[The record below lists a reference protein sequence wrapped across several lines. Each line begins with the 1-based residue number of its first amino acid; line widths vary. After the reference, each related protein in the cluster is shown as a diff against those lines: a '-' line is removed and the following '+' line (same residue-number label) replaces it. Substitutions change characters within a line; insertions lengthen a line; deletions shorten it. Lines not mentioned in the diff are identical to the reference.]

1 MSQRLERLADQIM
14 RDLAVLIRQEL
25 KDPRLGMVTISAVKL
40 SRDLGYADVY
50 VTVLGQDLAVADRVS
65 VDVLQGA
72 AGLLRAGLGRGL
84 RTRVVPR
91 LRFHYDEVLLRAQR
105 LSSLISQ
112 AVAEDAARHDPED
125 AAH

>member
-50 VTVLGQDLAVADRVS
+50 VTVLGQDLDVADRVS
-65 VDVLQGA
+65 VEVLQGA
-72 AGLLRAGLGRGL
+72 AGLLRAALGRGL

>member
-65 VDVLQGA
+65 VEVLQGA
-72 AGLLRAGLGRGL
+72 AGLLRAALGRGL

>member
-72 AGLLRAGLGRGL
+72 AGLLRAALGRGL